1 MCKISDKLKFCSCDI
16 DDIYDLEHYWI
27 FYRYEKDKIMRI
39 VGSMLPPMNILI
51 TTERYNNKSLLILV
65 NDPSSFDVDLKPKSK
80 DRLQLHFTIDSV
92 QFLDYGFE
100 YKDNKWVSKKYHP
113 FGWEEKYAE
122 DKGGKI
128 ISLENKFFV

>member
-27 FYRYEKDKIMRI
+27 FYRYEKDQLLRIM
-39 VGSMLPPMNILI
+39 GSMLPPMNILI
-51 TTERYNNKSLLILV
+51 TTARYNNKSLLSLI
-65 NDPSSFDVDLKPKSK
+65 NDPSSFDVDLKPKAK

-113 FGWEEKYAE
+113 FGWQEKYAE

-128 ISLENKFFV
+128 ISLESKFFV